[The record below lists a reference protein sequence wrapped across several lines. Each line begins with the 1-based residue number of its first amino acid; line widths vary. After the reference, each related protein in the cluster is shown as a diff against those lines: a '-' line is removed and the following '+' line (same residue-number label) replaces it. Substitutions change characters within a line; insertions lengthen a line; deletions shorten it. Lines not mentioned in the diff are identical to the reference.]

1 VAHDA
6 LQHAVEAQV
15 RRWVPAFPWPAVATP
30 LGVFEH
36 PFAQYRPVPGVR
48 ERLPGPRTA
57 LENLILAGDL
67 TTHPSIEGAVSS
79 GRRAATIVA
88 AIAG

>member
-1 VAHDA
+1 VA
-6 LQHAVEAQV
+6 
-15 RRWVPAFPWPAVATP
+15 RP
-30 LGVFEH
+30 LDVVEH
-36 PFAQYRPVPGVR
+36 PFAQYRPFPGVR

-67 TTHPSIEGAVSS
+67 TRHPSIEGAVSS

-88 AIAG
+88 ALAG